1 MKKKSLF
8 LVPMTTMA
16 IIASILGGKAID
28 AKAQDTQV
36 KEDFVI
42 VLDPGHDA
50 AHVGS
55 RGYGLKEEELN
66 MKIALACKAQLEQ
79 YDGIK
84 VYLTHNTLACP
95 YPGSSSR
102 ECLYARPDYAKS
114 LGASLYV
121 SLHNNAGSDTSGH
134 EVYYPNDHY
143 VPQFNAQ
150 GYNLAQL
157 ISNNLTQL
165 GIIDRGV
172 FTRDSDSVDLDDE
185 NNWYPDGSRADYYA
199 VIRGSKKNGFVGI
212 IVEHAY
218 ISNQHDALLLSNNEV
233 LNKMGIA
240 DANGIAQ
247 YYNLSKK
254 NGLKLSSDG
263 NWYMYSDGL
272 VNTDFNGM
280 AENEYGW
287 WKITNGTVD
296 FSYNGLDYNEYG
308 WWKFN
313 NGTVDFSY
321 NGMTENEYG
330 WWKFNNGTVD
340 FSYNGMA
347 ENEYGWW
354 KFNNGTVDF
363 SYNGMAE
370 NEYGWWKFTDGI
382 LDLSYDGMAENE
394 YGWWKFTNGLLDFNY
409 NGIAKNEYGYW
420 KFTNGTIDFDLNEMI
435 YDDEYGWVKVTNGF
449 VDLEYNGIAKNEY
462 GYWKFTNGTIDFD
475 LNEMIYDDEYG
486 WVKVTN
492 GLVDLEYNGIAQ
504 NEYGYW
510 KFTDGKLDF
519 DYNGE
524 YTWENDTYTVVNG
537 YAVKKSTQ
545 KDNSDNKSDNVD
557 IKTNQLENIQ

>member
-330 WWKFNNGTVD
+330 WWKF
-340 FSYNGMA
+340 
-347 ENEYGWW
+347 
-354 KFNNGTVDF
+354 
-363 SYNGMAE
+363 
-370 NEYGWWKFTDGI
+370 TDGI

>member
-486 WVKVTN
+486 WVIVNN